1 LEHVMN
7 NMFSKKSRSSAL
19 SDRHSPDWV
28 YLTQLEV
35 AALLR
40 LSPRTLERHRVSGTG
55 PAYTKLG
62 RRVVYR
68 RDEVDAWAA
77 RNTVSSTSEADS
89 AHG

>member
-1 LEHVMN
+1 MYRIS
-7 NMFSKKSRSSAL
+7 SKNPSSPVGN
-19 SDRHSPDWV
+19 DHRSPDWV

-68 RDEVDAWAA
+68 RDEVDDWAA

>member
-1 LEHVMN
+1 MYRTS
-7 NMFSKKSRSSAL
+7 SKNPSSPAGNDHRL
-19 SDRHSPDWV
+19 

-68 RDEVDAWAA
+68 RDEVDDWAA